1 MTNVNK
7 QLDEILGLVREQ
19 RDDLT
24 PIRFSPEDATVYFD
38 LNFDESKLE
47 EDLDGENGPE
57 RQRDAEWYVNIWS
70 PDGAYHSDL
79 FNKSNG
85 PWWSVF
91 EAEALKEISAMLGV
105 KVQHPRRGHRGSTS
119 PPPEAGGPLVCKFG
133 VDTPQ
138 DVFRVADI
146 VRTNSRGGD
155 DVISLNA
162 PYTEASGFLFYPWL
176 VHGDRPHQ
184 SRDGYGWFNLVD
196 ITPET
201 HRFIEQEEFRF
212 VDGIITYD
220 E

>member
-1 MTNVNK
+1 MPNTNK
-7 QLDEILGLVREQ
+7 QLDEVLGLVREQ
-19 RDDLT
+19 HGDLT
-24 PIRFSPEDATVYFD
+24 PIQFEPEDATVYFD
-38 LNFDESKLE
+38 LNFDESKLK

-57 RQRDAEWYVNIWS
+57 RQRDAEAIWS
-70 PDGAYHSDL
+70 PDGTYSDL
-79 FNKSNG
+79 FNKSDG
-85 PWWSVF
+85 PIRPVWWSVF

-105 KVQHPRRGHRGSTS
+105 KVQHPSW
-119 PPPEAGGPLVCKFG
+119 PPPHGPLVCKFG

-146 VRTNSRGGD
+146 VRTNSGGGD
-155 DVISLNA
+155 DVIYLNA

-176 VHGDRPHQ
+176 VHGGRPHQ

-201 HRFIEQEEFRF
+201 HRFIEQEKFRI